1 MVDATGL
8 GIVETVQCP
17 EHSRLMMMLSIRSMD
32 AVACV
37 RKYFV
42 EASMARGLYF
52 FIRIGIM
59 ASIFISK
66 PTQIMNQWEL
76 NRTIIV
82 PKTTVDIMVIRMAGF
97 ISMGRG

>member
-52 FIRIGIM
+52 LL
-59 ASIFISK
+59 
-66 PTQIMNQWEL
+66 EL
-76 NRTIIV
+76 
-82 PKTTVDIMVIRMAGF
+82 G
-97 ISMGRG
+97 